1 MEHWLKAGRN
11 VARAVWRTGF
21 AGIRSQGPRR
31 ALALPLAL
39 LICLVCVDAG
49 SATVTILP
57 LGDSITHGSDA
68 YPSYRAWLYPDLGGL
83 GYDIDFVGSSHTP
96 VLSAG
101 LDPDNEGHSGYTA
114 GQVLAGLPGWLQAYP
129 PPAIALVHL
138 GTNDAIQGV
147 PAGRTTADLQGI
159 VGVLRA
165 RNPSMTILLA
175 QIIPTSVGSINTR
188 IETLNREIAG
198 LQSLSTAQSPVIV
211 VDQYSGYD
219 GVADNQ
225 KGGVHPLTSGEQ
237 KMTARWKA
245 ALIPV
250 LDGVAPP
257 EIVQYGPHAVPGRIE
272 AEDYDAGGY
281 VDTTPGNAG
290 GAYRRDDVDI
300 EYAASEG
307 SYAVGWIRDGEAL
320 TYTANV
326 NAGGPFLLNARV
338 ASPNDGRAAV
348 LAVDG
353 ADLAVIAVP
362 NTGSFDAYAT
372 TTVGVVLPAGQQRM
386 VLRFFGDGQNLNW
399 FEFVPAAP
407 VPIVT
412 VPPLPPQD
420 VTGLRNTTYEP
431 TAITW
436 NWTDPPDPGFA
447 NVTVCLDGV
456 PAGTVD
462 RGVQGFTV
470 SGLVPNT
477 SHTIGTRTVND
488 AGVASPTWA
497 NHTAWTAS
505 APAPVPTATLTEPP
519 APTPTETSTPSVTES
534 PEPTV
539 TETPAPTP
547 AETLTPT
554 ETPIPTSTESP
565 EPTVTETPAPTPTPT
580 ESLTPQVT
588 ETPMPTPAET
598 PTSTMTATPVPT
610 EIPTPGP
617 ALQPVPGTANPPMD
631 TDGDGLCD
639 DVNGNGRSDFADV
652 VLFFNSMTWIAA
664 SEPTGALDFNANG
677 RIDFA
682 DVVVLFNGL

>member
-1 MEHWLKAGRN
+1 MGRDSAGAVRRAGPAEN
-11 VARAVWRTGF
+11 PGPERPARA
-21 AGIRSQGPRR
+21 RSRGPRR
-31 ALALPLAL
+31 ALALPLVL
-39 LICLVCVDAG
+39 LLCLACTGAG
-49 SATVTILP
+49 SATVQILP

-68 YPSYRAWLYPDLGGL
+68 YPSYRAWLYPDLGAL
-83 GYDIDFVGSSHTP
+83 GHDVDFVGSSHTP
-96 VLSAG
+96 VLRAG

-114 GQVLAGLPGWLQAYP
+114 GQVLTELPGWLQAYP
-129 PPAIALVHL
+129 PPEIALVHL
-138 GTNDAIQGV
+138 GTNDAIHEI
-147 PAGRTTADLQGI
+147 PRDRTIADLRGI

-175 QIIPTSVGSINTR
+175 QIIPTSVGSINAR
-188 IETLNREIAG
+188 IEALNREIAR
-198 LQSLSTAQSPVIV
+198 LQSLSTLQSPVIV

-225 KGGVHPLTSGEQ
+225 KGGVHPLASGEK
-237 KMTARWKA
+237 KMTARWEEV
-245 ALIPV
+245 LIPV

-307 SYAVGWIRDGEAL
+307 SYAVGWIRDGESL

-326 NAGGPFLLNARV
+326 STGGSFYLNARV
-338 ASPNDGRAAV
+338 ASPNDGRVAV

-353 ADLAVIAVP
+353 TDRAAIAVP

-372 TTVGVVLPAGQQRM
+372 ATVGVVLPAGQQRM
-386 VLRFFGDGQNLNW
+386 VLRFSGDGQNLNW

-420 VTGLRNTTYEP
+420 VTALRNTTYGP

-436 NWTDPPDPGFA
+436 NWTDPADPSFA
-447 NVTVCLDGV
+447 NVTICLNGV
-456 PAGTVD
+456 PAGTVE
-462 RGVQGFTV
+462 RGVQRFTAT
-470 SGLVPNT
+470 GLVPNM
-477 SHTIGTRTVND
+477 SYTIGTRTVNA
-488 AGVASPTWA
+488 AGVASLTWA
-497 NHTAWTAS
+497 NHTAWTAP
-505 APAPVPTATLTEPP
+505 APAPGPVPTPTLPESP
-519 APTPTETSTPSVTES
+519 APTPTEAPTPSMTGS

-547 AETLTPT
+547 AETPTPT
-554 ETPIPTSTESP
+554 ETPVPTLTASP
-565 EPTVTETPAPTPTPT
+565 EPTVTETPAPTLTETPTLTPTETATPAAT
-580 ESLTPQVT
+580 ESLTP
-588 ETPMPTPAET
+588 A
-598 PTSTMTATPVPT
+598 PT
-610 EIPTPGP
+610 EISTPGP
-617 ALQPVPGTANPPMD
+617 TLQPVLGEASPPTD

-639 DVNGNGRSDFADV
+639 DVNGNGRRDFADV

-664 SEPTGALDFNANG
+664 NEPTGALDFNANG